1 MSTNNQF
8 NFPLEKLLEKV
19 GKGND
24 LENFPTPESHYK
36 KYCDITEQ
44 LRLNVYPRI
53 NAGLAGL
60 SQRSGLYTDHSDKH
74 FDLVVHYAG
83 LMLGLKAAN
92 LDDIAEDVKSN
103 KWILTPYEI
112 YILLLSIRFHDVG
125 NIYGRE
131 DHERMILKVINEF
144 SITHLLTNPIKARK
158 ISQIGGAHGGKTRY
172 GSKDT
177 IGNLAETENFDGH
190 IKDVK
195 HKKIA
200 AITRFADEICE
211 NRQRTGTVIES
222 TIPAHNMV
230 YHKYAE
236 SIVGNY
242 IEGKTLCMM
251 LQVKHSNL
259 TKKYSIYTKNDE
271 GNEVLTEALLP
282 EVTLDRLRKTE
293 LERRYCN
300 RYLPELAQINEISVK
315 IVILE
320 DDKCPESFHH
330 NTIEEKSFFLKER
343 DYPSAEGNILDKQVK
358 TFLNYDRICKLQS
371 SVKED

>member
-1 MSTNNQF
+1 MSQNNQF
-8 NFPLEKLLEKV
+8 NFLLEKLLNKV
-19 GKGND
+19 GQHND
-24 LENFPTPESHYK
+24 LEHFPTPESHYK

-44 LRLNVYPRI
+44 LRANVYPKI
-53 NAGLAGL
+53 NAGLASL
-60 SQRSGLYTDHSDKH
+60 SNRSGLYTDHSDSH

-83 LMLGLKAAN
+83 LMLGLN
-92 LDDIAEDVKSN
+92 TSNIDDIAKEVISD

-131 DHERMILKVINEF
+131 DHERMISKVINEF
-144 SITHLLTNPIKARK
+144 SITHLITNPIEAKK
-158 ISQIGGAHGGKTRY
+158 ISQIGGAHGGKTPS

-177 IGNLAETENFDGH
+177 IGNLAESENFDGH

-211 NRQRTGTVIES
+211 NRQRTGNIVES
-222 TIPAHNMV
+222 TIPVHNMV

-242 IEGKTLCMM
+242 IEGKTLCIR

-259 TKKYSIYTKNDE
+259 TQKYSIYTKNE
-271 GNEVLTEALLP
+271 AGIEVLTEALLP
-282 EVTLDRLRKTE
+282 QVTLDRLRKTE

-300 RYLPELAQINEISVK
+300 RYLPELAQVNEISVK
-315 IVILE
+315 IDILE
-320 DDKCPESFHH
+320 DAKCPESFHH
-330 NTIEEKSFFLKER
+330 EVIDEKSFILKER
-343 DYPSAEGNILDKQVK
+343 DYPSAGDNILGNPVK
-358 TFLNYDRICKLQS
+358 DFLDYDRICKLQNII
-371 SVKED
+371 KED